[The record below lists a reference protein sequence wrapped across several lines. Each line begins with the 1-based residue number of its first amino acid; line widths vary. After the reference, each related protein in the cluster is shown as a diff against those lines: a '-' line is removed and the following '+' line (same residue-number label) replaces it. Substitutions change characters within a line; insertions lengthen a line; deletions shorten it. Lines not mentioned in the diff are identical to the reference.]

1 MMCNNVDLQILVDVE
16 LHDVDVQDVADTAI
30 VVVDVLLVG
39 KDVEV
44 SH

>member
-1 MMCNNVDLQILVDVE
+1 MMCIAVDLQILVDAE